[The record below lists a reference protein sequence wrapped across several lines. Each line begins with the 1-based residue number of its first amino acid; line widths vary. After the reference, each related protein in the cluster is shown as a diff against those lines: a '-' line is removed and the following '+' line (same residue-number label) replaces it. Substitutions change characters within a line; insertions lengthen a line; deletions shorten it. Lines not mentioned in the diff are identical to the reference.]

1 MTQDAEATPGPLPAP
16 VRLRVLA
23 LAADALG
30 AMPLDDVPNGLK
42 AVARFAPAKRAR
54 TGATPLAAALEKD
67 PVFRQQVAARLADR
81 EPELAAAV
89 AEGGTTAT
97 VDPVEVAVAA
107 YLLRPTGWV
116 ELLDRSLEAIA
127 RDERAG
133 REAAAASAVG
143 ELQEQLA
150 EVRAQTRAELDQAR
164 AEAAAARREVADLR
178 RQLRLAT
185 DTAHRAEAAA
195 RDATAAAEQAQE
207 EAARQ
212 VVAAEQELRRLRVRL
227 ADAQAAVEGARKA
240 AREGRAGNELRLRLL
255 LDTVLDAAAGLRRE
269 LALPPVSGR
278 PADAVLPGG
287 DEPVGGPS
295 VSTRAQDQD
304 DPARLEQLLQLPQ
317 VHLVV
322 DGYNVTKSGYG
333 TLPLEV
339 QRTRLVGALG
349 TLAARTGAEVTCVFD
364 GATVDVP
371 VGLPVP
377 RGVRVRFSAA
387 GETADELIRR
397 LVRAEPQGRPVVVV
411 SSDREVMDGV
421 VAAGA
426 WTAAAVALL
435 RRLDRG

>member
-1 MTQDAEATPGPLPAP
+1 VTQDAEATPGPLPAP

-255 LDTVLDAAAGLRRE
+255 LDTVLDL
-269 LALPPVSGR
+269 S
-278 PADAVLPGG
+278 
-287 DEPVGGPS
+287 
-295 VSTRAQDQD
+295 
-304 DPARLEQLLQLPQ
+304 
-317 VHLVV
+317 
-322 DGYNVTKSGYG
+322 
-333 TLPLEV
+333 
-339 QRTRLVGALG
+339 
-349 TLAARTGAEVTCVFD
+349 
-364 GATVDVP
+364 
-371 VGLPVP
+371 
-377 RGVRVRFSAA
+377 
-387 GETADELIRR
+387 LIHI
-397 LVRAEPQGRPVVVV
+397 
-411 SSDREVMDGV
+411 
-421 VAAGA
+421 
-426 WTAAAVALL
+426 
-435 RRLDRG
+435 